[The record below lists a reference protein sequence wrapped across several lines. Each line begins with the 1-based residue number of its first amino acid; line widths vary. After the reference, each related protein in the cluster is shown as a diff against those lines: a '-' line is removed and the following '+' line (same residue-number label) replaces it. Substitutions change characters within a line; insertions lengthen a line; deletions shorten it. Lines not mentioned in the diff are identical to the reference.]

1 MQRYL
6 ETRTITSTSKTV
18 GADLAQHLL
27 TRQHLGKTVVICDKP
42 VIFMSVVRKYWF
54 RLARNLQKERSS
66 TLNAEKILQLTH
78 DITHMQHM
86 EFSAKTASDHPGA
99 TVFFLT
105 PEQIVKLPTSCFS
118 LYILEA
124 PMTEQLIRII
134 EQLPNASL
142 VVDYSHDP
150 ILRHAPLLPKQ
161 RLEQLVPQTWE
172 KIERFFTAYNI
183 DMRNLAEHLHDA
195 GIINEALDTL
205 LGVSSQ
211 FMRVADEFL
220 EALRLAQPFTA
231 ASTQQQLYDMVAVLN
246 RRVYALTPG
255 TLSQQFLQ
263 TLSDDNAD
271 TLHDAANENLTLA
284 LAV

>member
-6 ETRTITSTSKTV
+6 ETRTSKTV

-27 TRQHLGKTVVICDKP
+27 TRQHLGKTVIVCDKP

-54 RLARNLQKERSS
+54 RLTRNLQNERSS

-86 EFSAKTASDHPGA
+86 EFSAKTAHEHPQA

-105 PEQIVKLPTSCFS
+105 PAQATTLPASCFS
-118 LYILEA
+118 LYILET
-124 PMTEQLIRII
+124 PTINQFRKMIDQMPHT
-134 EQLPNASL
+134 SL

-150 ILRHAPLLPKQ
+150 LLRTAPLLPKQ
-161 RLEQLVPQTWE
+161 QLEQLVPQSWQE
-172 KIERFFTAYNI
+172 VEQFFGAYNI
-183 DMRNLAEHLHDA
+183 DAHRLAENFHDA
-195 GIINEALDTL
+195 DIVNEALDTL
-205 LGVSSQ
+205 LGVSSR

-220 EALRLAQPFTA
+220 ETLRLAQPYA
-231 ASTQQQLYDMVAVLN
+231 AANTQQQLYDMVAMLD
-246 RRVYALTPG
+246 RRIYALTPN

-263 TLSDDNAD
+263 TLNNDIDMYD
-271 TLHDAANENLTLA
+271 PTKEELVFA